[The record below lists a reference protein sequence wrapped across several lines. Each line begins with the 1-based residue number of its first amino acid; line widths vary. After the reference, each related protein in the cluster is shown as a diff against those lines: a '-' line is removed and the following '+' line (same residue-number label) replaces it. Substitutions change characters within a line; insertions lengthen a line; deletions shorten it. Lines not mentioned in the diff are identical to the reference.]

1 MYYSRNKGVRGRRAP
16 AATFGFPT
24 HYNTEPNMSSKV
36 NFIAIP
42 CYIAVVVSLININ
55 LKIILTIIFVV
66 DDVKNIFLMKISH
79 YLLTVSV

>member
-1 MYYSRNKGVRGRRAP
+1 MGEGHLLPLLAFLHIIILNQTCHQKS
-16 AATFGFPT
+16 TL
-24 HYNTEPNMSSKV
+24 
-36 NFIAIP
+36 